1 MRIKRGKFAHK
12 RRKKLL
18 KETKGFRWRR
28 KSHYREAKEALFHA
42 RRHAYRDRRQR
53 KRDKRRL
60 WQVKINAKA
69 RQLGVPYSKFIKTL
83 KDNDVEIDRK
93 SLAYLAEHRPET
105 FEKLYNTISQ

>member
-18 KETKGFRWRR
+18 KQTKGYRWRR

-69 RQLGVPYSKFIKTL
+69 RQLGTSYSALMKTL
-83 KDNDVEIDRK
+83 KDNNVALDRK
-93 SLAYLAEHRPET
+93 SLAYLAEHKPET
-105 FEKLYNTISQ
+105 FNKLYQNLS

>member
-18 KETKGFRWRR
+18 KQTKGYRWRR

-69 RQLGVPYSKFIKTL
+69 RQLGTSYSALMKTL
-83 KDNDVEIDRK
+83 KDNNVALDRK
-93 SLAYLAEHRPET
+93 SLAYLAEHKPET
-105 FEKLYNTISQ
+105 FNKLYQNLT

>member
-12 RRKKLL
+12 RRKRLL

-69 RQLGVPYSKFIKTL
+69 RQLGTSYSKLMKAL
-83 KDNDVEIDRK
+83 KDNNVDLDRK
-93 SLAYLAEHRPET
+93 SLAYLAEHKPET
-105 FEKLYNTISQ
+105 FDKMYQNLS

>member
-18 KETKGFRWRR
+18 KQTKGYRWRR

-69 RQLGVPYSKFIKTL
+69 RQLGTSYSALMKTL
-83 KDNDVEIDRK
+83 KDNNVALDRK
-93 SLAYLAEHRPET
+93 SLAYLAEHKPET
-105 FEKLYNTISQ
+105 FNKLYQNLN